1 MDCRAPLGPARY
13 VWSLL
18 IMPVYQYQG
27 YRNDGGTT
35 TGIIDA
41 ENPKVARLKL
51 RKEGVYPTD
60 VVEQGQPP
68 AHSQE
73 QSRSR
78 AERSIGGSAT
88 LASTDLALLTRQFAT
103 LLVAGLPLVEALGV
117 LVDQAEKKPIK
128 ALLADIREQVR
139 GGKALSTVLETYE
152 KDFSPIYVHM
162 VRAGETSGALDQIL
176 FRLTEFLEKQ
186 LALRN
191 KVTNAML
198 YPLIMLVIGS
208 GILFFLITFV
218 VPKITMVF
226 AQQKQALPWPTV
238 ALMSIS
244 QFFAD
249 YWMVLVGILLG
260 GLYMARRF
268 IRTGAGRMMADR
280 AILRLPL
287 IGDVARMVS
296 ISRLTST
303 LATMLT
309 SGVQLLDAMDV
320 SKRVMNNRVL
330 EETVEAARQNI
341 REGETIADPLKRSGE
356 FPALV
361 THMIAVGEKSGEM
374 EEMLRRVSQIYDGEV
389 ERVIARLTSLM
400 EPVMILAMG
409 AVVLFIVVAILLPI
423 FEMGQM
429 VR

>member
-1 MDCRAPLGPARY
+1 
-13 VWSLL
+13 
-18 IMPVYQYQG
+18 MPVYQYQG
-27 YRNDGGTT
+27 YRSDGGAA

-41 ENPKVARLKL
+41 ENVKVARLKL
-51 RKEGVYPTD
+51 RKNGVYPTD
-60 VVEQGQPP
+60 VVEQGQAPSR
-68 AHSQE
+68 SQE
-73 QSRSR
+73 KTSSRTER
-78 AERSIGGSAT
+78 AIGRSAT
-88 LASTDLALLTRQFAT
+88 LSSTNLALMTRQFAT
-103 LLVAGLPLVEALGV
+103 LLVAGLPLIEALGV

-128 ALLADIREQVR
+128 ALLADIREQIR
-139 GGKALSTVLETYE
+139 GGKALSVVLETYE

-162 VRAGETSGALDQIL
+162 VRAGEASGSLDQIL
-176 FRLTEFLEKQ
+176 FRLAEFLEKQ
-186 LALRN
+186 LALKN

-198 YPLIMLVIGS
+198 YPVIMLVIGS
-208 GILFFLITFV
+208 VILFFLITFV
-218 VPKITMVF
+218 VPKITLVF

-238 ALMSIS
+238 ALMSVS

-249 YWMVLVGILLG
+249 YWMVLIGLVLG
-260 GLYMARRF
+260 GLYATRRF
-268 IRTGAGRMMADR
+268 IRTGAGRMTADR
-280 AILRLPL
+280 LILKFPL

-303 LATMLT
+303 LATMLA

-320 SKRVMNNRVL
+320 SKRVMNNRIL
-330 EETVEAARQNI
+330 EETVETARQNI

-400 EPVMILAMG
+400 EPIMILAMG

-429 VR
+429 VH

>member
-1 MDCRAPLGPARY
+1 M
-13 VWSLL
+13 
-18 IMPVYQYQG
+18 
-27 YRNDGGTT
+27 
-35 TGIIDA
+35 
-41 ENPKVARLKL
+41 
-51 RKEGVYPTD
+51 
-60 VVEQGQPP
+60 
-68 AHSQE
+68 
-73 QSRSR
+73 
-78 AERSIGGSAT
+78 
-88 LASTDLALLTRQFAT
+88 TRQFAT

-128 ALLADIREQVR
+128 ALLADIREQIR
-139 GGKALSTVLETYE
+139 GGKALSAVLETYE

-162 VRAGETSGALDQIL
+162 VRAGEASGALDQIL
-176 FRLTEFLEKQ
+176 FRLAEFLEKQ

-198 YPLIMLVIGS
+198 YPIIMLAIGS
-208 GILFFLITFV
+208 VILFFLITFV
-218 VPKITMVF
+218 VPKITLVF

-238 ALMSIS
+238 ALMSVS

-249 YWMVLVGILLG
+249 YWMVLAGLILG
-260 GLYMARRF
+260 GLYAMRRF

-280 AILRLPL
+280 LILKSPL

-303 LATMLT
+303 LATMLA

-330 EETVEAARQNI
+330 EETVETARQNI

-400 EPVMILAMG
+400 EPIMILVMG
-409 AVVLFIVVAILLPI
+409 AIVLFIVVAILLPI

>member
-1 MDCRAPLGPARY
+1 
-13 VWSLL
+13 
-18 IMPVYQYQG
+18 MPVYQYQG

-51 RKEGVYPTD
+51 RKEGVYPTN
-60 VVEQGQPP
+60 VVEQGQAPT
-68 AHSQE
+68 HSQE
-73 QSRSR
+73 HTRGR
-78 AERSIGGSAT
+78 TERSIGRSVT

-139 GGKALSTVLETYE
+139 GGKALSAVLETYE

-208 GILFFLITFV
+208 AILFFLITFV

-249 YWMVLVGILLG
+249 YWMVLVGVLLG

-280 AILRLPL
+280 TILRLPL

-303 LATMLT
+303 LATMLA

-409 AVVLFIVVAILLPI
+409 TIVLFIVVAILLPI

>member
-1 MDCRAPLGPARY
+1 
-13 VWSLL
+13 
-18 IMPVYQYQG
+18 MPVYQYQG
-27 YRNDGGTT
+27 YRSDGGAA

-41 ENPKVARLKL
+41 ENVKVARLKL
-51 RKEGVYPTD
+51 RKVGVYPTD
-60 VVEQGQPP
+60 VVEQGQAP
-68 AHSQE
+68 
-73 QSRSR
+73 SRTR
-78 AERSIGGSAT
+78 DKTPTRTERSISRSAA
-88 LASTDLALLTRQFAT
+88 LSSTDLALMTRQFAT

-128 ALLADIREQVR
+128 ALLADIREQIR
-139 GGKALSTVLETYE
+139 GGKALSAVLETYE

-162 VRAGETSGALDQIL
+162 VRAGEASGALDQIL
-176 FRLTEFLEKQ
+176 FRLAEFLEKQ

-198 YPLIMLVIGS
+198 YPVIMLVIGS
-208 GILFFLITFV
+208 VILFFLITFV
-218 VPKITMVF
+218 VPKITLVF

-238 ALMSIS
+238 ALMSVS

-249 YWMVLVGILLG
+249 YWMVLVGLILG
-260 GLYMARRF
+260 GLYVTRRF
-268 IRTGAGRMMADR
+268 IRTEAGRMMADR
-280 AILRLPL
+280 LILKSPL

-303 LATMLT
+303 LSTMLA

-330 EETVEAARQNI
+330 EETVETARQNI

-400 EPVMILAMG
+400 EPIMILVMG
-409 AVVLFIVVAILLPI
+409 AIVLFIVVAILLPI

-429 VR
+429 IR